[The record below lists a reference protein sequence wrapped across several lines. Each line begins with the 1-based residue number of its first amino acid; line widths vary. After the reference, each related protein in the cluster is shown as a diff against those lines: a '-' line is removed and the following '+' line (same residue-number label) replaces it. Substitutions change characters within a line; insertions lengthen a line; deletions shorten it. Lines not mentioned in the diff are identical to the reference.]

1 MSNGQQL
8 RLDEVAENIAWEENE
23 SELAIRLNLTL
34 RDIPYGNGRLADV
47 IALCTAVYLYAD
59 WGEGQQEI
67 FRGMVWEW
75 QHSQI
80 HDDEIIL
87 TCYDLLFYL
96 QKSKDFF
103 YFSKGKST
111 RSIISNILSTWAIT
125 LGGYDGPNVA
135 HEKITYKNK
144 TIASM
149 LNETLDEAKKLGGGK
164 AFIRAVKGAVYVV
177 AYGSNSPV
185 YHFSADMNLIQ
196 TSDKFSMVNL
206 VTRVVIMGKEDDEGR
221 PSVETSISGRT
232 EYGILQDIQTM
243 GSLTL
248 EEAKAKA
255 EELLAQWEAGDAT
268 EDSFAQLAQ
277 ENSADTSSASNG
289 GLLQYVS
296 PYSGYV
302 DTFTQWS
309 LDPSRQPGDTGI
321 IQNTGSSVKGY
332 HIMYFAGWDD
342 PVWAVSAKNALNKE
356 QYSQWAE
363 KLASACTVTRG
374 SGLKYVE

>member
-1 MSNGQQL
+1 MIDLSKVEYYVIALMSNGQQL

-34 RDIPYGNGRLADV
+34 RDIPYGSGRLADV

-185 YHFSADMNLIQ
+185 YHSARI
-196 TSDKFSMVNL
+196 
-206 VTRVVIMGKEDDEGR
+206 
-221 PSVETSISGRT
+221 
-232 EYGILQDIQTM
+232 
-243 GSLTL
+243 
-248 EEAKAKA
+248 
-255 EELLAQWEAGDAT
+255 
-268 EDSFAQLAQ
+268 
-277 ENSADTSSASNG
+277 
-289 GLLQYVS
+289 
-296 PYSGYV
+296 
-302 DTFTQWS
+302 
-309 LDPSRQPGDTGI
+309 
-321 IQNTGSSVKGY
+321 
-332 HIMYFAGWDD
+332 
-342 PVWAVSAKNALNKE
+342 
-356 QYSQWAE
+356 
-363 KLASACTVTRG
+363 
-374 SGLKYVE
+374 

>member
-1 MSNGQQL
+1 MIDLSKVEYYVIALMSNGQQL

-34 RDIPYGNGRLADV
+34 RDIPYGSGRLADV

-125 LGGYDGPNVA
+125 LGRYDGPNVA

-206 VTRVVIMGKEDDEGR
+206 VTHVVIMGKEDDEGR

-255 EELLAQWEAGDAT
+255 QDVLDEKGDPKRTIKLTSPDFPAVRKGDLIYVTTDRLLG
-268 EDSFAQLAQ
+268 F
-277 ENSADTSSASNG
+277 
-289 GLLQYVS
+289 
-296 PYSGYV
+296 
-302 DTFTQWS
+302 FH
-309 LDPSRQPGDTGI
+309 
-321 IQNTGSSVKGY
+321 VKGIS
-332 HIMYFAGWDD
+332 H
-342 PVWAVSAKNALNKE
+342 NATTMTMQME
-356 QYSQWAE
+356 
-363 KLASACTVTRG
+363 
-374 SGLKYVE
+374 VEPA